1 MRCRIGALIYM
12 EIKLGE
18 KLQLLRKN
26 LNYTQ
31 KDFAEF
37 LGIPQP
43 SLSAY
48 ENDKNSPTTE
58 VLINI
63 ATKCNVSIDWLCG
76 LSANTS
82 LNDLSDVAKV
92 LFALLETKEIGI
104 AIKVNDK
111 LPNDMETETDKWYTQ
126 LTIFGNDRD
135 FSSNSSVCN
144 IIREINDILED
155 LESYSISKEDYEI
168 KKAHLFNYYTNSL
181 LTKKIFPELSR
192 EERMKKHIEWLN
204 ANNTLSEV

>member
-1 MRCRIGALIYM
+1 M

-82 LNDLSDVAKV
+82 LNDLSDVAKI

-135 FSSNSSVCN
+135 FSGNSSVCN

>member
-1 MRCRIGALIYM
+1 M

-18 KLQLLRKN
+18 KLQLLRKK

-63 ATKCNVSIDWLCG
+63 ASKCNVSIDWLCG
-76 LSANTS
+76 LSSNAS
-82 LNDLSDVAKV
+82 VNDLSDVAKV

-168 KKAHLFNYYTNSL
+168 KKAHLFNYYANCL

-192 EERMKKHIEWLN
+192 EERMKKHIEYLN
-204 ANNTLSEV
+204 STIGNKN